1 VTRLRA
7 ILNDLAAFV
16 RGEPV
21 LSAWLGLVVAAVA
34 FELRPGGDGLQWAEV
49 GGIVVTSL
57 AAAITRAN
65 VTPTANPLIRALP
78 TDPPSPADP
87 KPVIT
92 LSGRR

>member
-1 VTRLRA
+1 MTRLRA
-7 ILNDLAAFV
+7 ILNDLAAFI

-34 FELRPGGDGLQWAEV
+34 FEVQGDGLQWGEV
-49 GGIVVTSL
+49 AGIVVGSL

-65 VTPTANPLIRALP
+65 VTPTANPQVRTLP
-78 TDPPSPADP
+78 TDPPAAADP

-92 LSGRR
+92 LAGRR